1 MEHLD
6 ELLTIA
12 EIAIGIAGFTG
23 VMAAFLQREGFHEL
37 DRVRFVNLFG
47 MTFATLTLAFVPIV
61 VAEVSDA
68 IWFYSSSVMIAVWFI
83 NIGFGIF
90 YVVPE
95 LRKNYGA
102 NSILPGLLVWIP
114 SFLNLGVQCLNLTG
128 WLWEPGFLVYIFGLF
143 VYLYASCLFFVFV
156 VLYRPSLPDAAH

>member
-1 MEHLD
+1 LEHRD

-12 EIAIGIAGFTG
+12 EIAIGIAGFSG
-23 VMAAFLQREGFHEL
+23 VMAAFLQRGGLHGL
-37 DRVRFVNLFG
+37 DRVRFVNLFVLAF
-47 MTFATLTLAFVPIV
+47 TTLTLAFVPIV

-90 YVVPE
+90 YVLPQV
-95 LRKNYGA
+95 RKNEGP
-102 NSILPGLLVWIP
+102 SDILPGLLVWIP

-128 WLWEPGFLVYIFGLF
+128 WLWEPGFLAYIFGLF
-143 VYLYASCLFFVFV
+143 VYLYVSCLCFVFV
-156 VLYRPSLPDAAH
+156 VLYRPSLPDAAQ